1 MAVAFITGGTGL
13 LGGRLVETL
22 LREGWTVRALHR
34 STKDADRLRAL
45 GAEPV
50 QGDLADVAA
59 FRGGLNGADVVFHC
73 AALFTMW
80 APPAEFERANVQGTR
95 DLLAVASAAGV
106 KRFVQIGAAGIVM
119 GKRRAMN
126 GVAEDAP
133 LAYPAWAPYLASKA
147 RAANLVIDADTSGGM
162 RTTVILPPLIWGPGM
177 PMLDGVA
184 ADVAA
189 GRFAWPGGGRQIM
202 STAHIDN
209 VCHCAILAA
218 ARSPGGRVYFVTDGE
233 DRTMRDVMST
243 LLASRGVKVNARDI
257 PVGTAWLLATLME
270 GVWRTF
276 RLKGQ
281 PPLTRQMLRMV
292 GYDFTISDRRAR
304 SELGYAPVVTWQEGV
319 TAMRSAS
326 V

>member
-1 MAVAFITGGTGL
+1 MAIAFVTGGTGL

-22 LREGWTVRALHR
+22 LLAGWAVRALHR
-34 STKDADRLRAL
+34 SPKDADRLRAL

-50 QGDLADVAA
+50 QGDLGDIASL
-59 FRGGLNGADVVFHC
+59 RGGLVGADVVFHC

-80 APPAEFERANVQGTR
+80 APLAEFEHANVQGTR
-95 DLLAVASAAGV
+95 DLLAAASSAGV

-119 GKRRAMN
+119 GRRRAMT
-126 GVAEDAP
+126 GVTEDAP

-147 RAANLVIDADTSGGM
+147 RAATLVVQADAPGGM

-177 PMLDGVA
+177 SMLEGVA

-189 GRFAWPGGGRQIM
+189 GRFAWPGGGRQTM
-202 STAHIDN
+202 STAHVDN
-209 VCHCAILAA
+209 VCSCAILAT

-233 DRTMRDVMST
+233 DRTMREVMTT
-243 LLASRGVKVNARDI
+243 LLATRGVKVHARDV
-257 PVGTAWLLATLME
+257 PVGTAWLIAAVME

-276 RLKGQ
+276 RLKGH

-304 SELGYAPVVTWQEGV
+304 SELGYAPVVTWHDGIE
-319 TAMRSAS
+319 AMRAARI
-326 V
+326 